1 MIRLGLHRPVAILKQ
16 QVPNIVR
23 ALHKQMKE
31 KSIKTRQGCLNL
43 LTELINVSP
52 GALTAH
58 IPSLSIICHFC
69 KTNHIQAGR
78 KFILITAALPVSI
91 IMCVCITYY
100 LPLQEFNV
108 RHKRGMIRKII
119 VTMATTQCRCT
130 VEPTFEGCE
139 KRTFIFHSELLKCN
153 ML

>member
-1 MIRLGLHRPVAILKQ
+1 MFSEHFLFLEILQKYLPIVYKYAFSRFRFCIKISGVYFVVGNGRGWKQ
-16 QVPNIVR
+16 SGRVT
-23 ALHKQMKE
+23 
-31 KSIKTRQGCLNL
+31 S
-43 LTELINVSP
+43 
-52 GALTAH
+52 
-58 IPSLSIICHFC
+58 SLSIICHFC

-119 VTMATTQCRCT
+119 VTMATKQCRCT

-139 KRTFIFHSELLKCN
+139 NVLLYFTVNFWNAICYDN
-153 ML
+153 L